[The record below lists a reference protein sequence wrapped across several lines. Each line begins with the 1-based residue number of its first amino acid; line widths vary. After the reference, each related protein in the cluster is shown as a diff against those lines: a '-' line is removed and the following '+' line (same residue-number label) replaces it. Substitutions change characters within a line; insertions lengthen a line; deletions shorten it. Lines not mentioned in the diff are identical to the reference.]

1 MRDDRSNDAREAG
14 ATRYPS
20 ARRFRLAWRFH
31 ESGTT
36 GRGPWMHR
44 AEVLEAWM
52 ESLNQRYQGRMDHWI
67 EPEIVGDRDRLI
79 RDRTNS

>member
-1 MRDDRSNDAREAG
+1 
-14 ATRYPS
+14 
-20 ARRFRLAWRFH
+20 
-31 ESGTT
+31 
-36 GRGPWMHR
+36 MHR